1 MNYFQYQEAALVGWI
16 CGNVESRSENVDEK
30 IVLDEHNKRSYLI
43 LLFEDQI
50 TLYRVFA
57 GGSKG

>member
-1 MNYFQYQEAALVGWI
+1 MWKADQKTWM
-16 CGNVESRSENVDEK
+16 EK